1 MTDIDFTTDQD
12 KQFLDR
18 KGVYLINVLS
28 YQMSSDLKN
37 YSPSKTQFIKF
48 RVHDTESLK
57 ETSLMF
63 WLPKDSDP
71 EKRVSLKRKLLK
83 EFFTSLGCD
92 LKGKKQKELLDD
104 TIGREC
110 KVALREKER
119 VYIGKQDGKPILIT
133 ELEYYYSGTK
143 DKPLTAK
150 EDKMFLPLTPQMRSD
165 YEKKLAEWE
174 NNNNSNPIADAAQ
187 SMSQE
192 NDTDDLPF

>member
-28 YQMSSDLKN
+28 YQMSSDLEN

-174 NNNNSNPIADAAQ
+174 STNNSNPIADAADAL
-187 SMSQE
+187 SQE
-192 NDTDDLPF
+192 DDDDDLPF